1 MAYRYLSLFLLFF
14 ALSGNGRAAEQPPL
28 CLDSFC
34 IGQSI
39 TEAHFDGVAWELPQK
54 GLTKIACT
62 GVGCRP
68 AIAFR
73 GYPTDEQARLSEAV
87 SWAFGLPPYTPLS
100 RENLALLRHYRYE
113 CDLSQ
118 RGIFGERRFMGAY
131 RSIPSNLLTVVGLR
145 LIDGELKVYRVAR
158 QYPIHNAGELA
169 TLAKTLHGEYGDR
182 LLYVDYLSS
191 NAYTDVITQKKDGWF
206 GRSSMFNPNDLS
218 DNAAELVLID
228 PQTRPLLEPSSMPVS
243 GEIKPLPV
251 SVAPQCQA
259 KVPTQ

>member
-1 MAYRYLSLFLLFF
+1 
-14 ALSGNGRAAEQPPL
+14 
-28 CLDSFC
+28 
-34 IGQSI
+34 
-39 TEAHFDGVAWELPQK
+39 
-54 GLTKIACT
+54 
-62 GVGCRP
+62 
-68 AIAFR
+68 
-73 GYPTDEQARLSEAV
+73 
-87 SWAFGLPPYTPLS
+87 
-100 RENLALLRHYRYE
+100 
-113 CDLSQ
+113 
-118 RGIFGERRFMGAY
+118 MGAY

-259 KVPTQ
+259 KAPTQ